1 MAKRLP
7 SRRALIVDDEFLIA
21 LDLESSMRELGFN
34 VCTVASNEN
43 DAIELAKSNRPDVVV
58 MDVYLGGTRA
68 GIEAARW
75 LREVCGVP
83 IVLCDRYCDADTQSG
98 FTRLY
103 LLPLYCL
110 SQFIARRWLTR
121 YQQLLSEGIRSQG
134 RRFGRR
140 LSMVLRGFGAEPTM
154 RVASVASGLSR
165 PQPRS

>member
-75 LREVCGVP
+75 LSEVCGVP
-83 IVLCDRYCDADTQSG
+83 IVFVTAYCDADTLERIH
-98 FTRLY
+98 TVV
-103 LLPLYCL
+103 PAAPVL
-110 SQFIARRWLTR
+110 SKPVYRQTLADAVSAAT
-121 YQQLLSEGIRSQG
+121 Q
-134 RRFGRR
+134 
-140 LSMVLRGFGAEPTM
+140 
-154 RVASVASGLSR
+154 
-165 PQPRS
+165 

>member
-34 VCTVASNEN
+34 VCTVASN

-83 IVLCDRYCDADTQSG
+83 IVFVTAYCDADTVERIH
-98 FTRLY
+98 TVV
-103 LLPLYCL
+103 PAAPVL
-110 SQFIARRWLTR
+110 SKPVYRQTLADA
-121 YQQLLSEGIRSQG
+121 
-134 RRFGRR
+134 
-140 LSMVLRGFGAEPTM
+140 VLAAT
-154 RVASVASGLSR
+154 
-165 PQPRS
+165 Q

>member
-83 IVLCDRYCDADTQSG
+83 IVFVTAYCDAATLERIHTVVPAAPVLS
-98 FTRLY
+98 
-103 LLPLYCL
+103 L

-134 RRFGRR
+134 RRRSFCANGLHLRAI
-140 LSMVLRGFGAEPTM
+140 LS
-154 RVASVASGLSR
+154 S
-165 PQPRS
+165 